1 MSSAPR
7 IILVGTKMA
16 ENVGAAARAMAN
28 FGFDDLWLVAPR
40 CRLDDRAYAL
50 ATHAGPVLDRATI
63 VESTAYAVAGLTRV
77 VGTTARVRKDDAT
90 PEHEPAAG
98 LASLPEHGAGLMFGP
113 EDFGLSNA
121 DLDLCQAY
129 IRVPTADFASMNLA
143 QAVNVICFAW
153 FQGRAAS
160 VEVEDAGA
168 PSGHAPAPRD
178 EMERMYAQLADT
190 LLRIGY
196 TDPPRID
203 SVMRMMRGIFD
214 AAQPRP
220 RELAALRGLWSQVL
234 WAARRAPSELPPV
247 DTDASADA
255 AVSVDDGEEDARGDG
270 ASGAGGRDPD
280 RLGLG

>member
-1 MSSAPR
+1 MTSAPR

-40 CRLDDRAYAL
+40 CRLDERAYAL
-50 ATHAGPVLDRATI
+50 ATHAGSILDRARI
-63 VESTAYAVAGLTRV
+63 VDATAEAVAGLTRV
-77 VGTTARVRKDDAT
+77 VGTTARARKDDAT
-90 PEHEPAAG
+90 PEHGPAAG
-98 LASLPEHGAGLMFGP
+98 LASLPAEGAGLMFGP

-129 IRVPTADFASMNLA
+129 IRIPTADFASMNLA

-153 FQGRAAS
+153 FQRRAAI
-160 VEVEDAGA
+160 EADAAAAAGDV
-168 PSGHAPAPRD
+168 PAPRED
-178 EMERMYAQLADT
+178 MERMYAQLADT

-203 SVMRMMRGIFD
+203 SVMRMMRGVFD
-214 AAQPRP
+214 RAKPRP

-234 WAARRAPSELPPV
+234 WAARRDPEELPSVPESGSGDEAV
-247 DTDASADA
+247 QADA
-255 AVSVDDGEEDARGDG
+255 GDEGPRDGRPSGADG
-270 ASGAGGRDPD
+270 AGAD
-280 RLGLG
+280 RSQLG